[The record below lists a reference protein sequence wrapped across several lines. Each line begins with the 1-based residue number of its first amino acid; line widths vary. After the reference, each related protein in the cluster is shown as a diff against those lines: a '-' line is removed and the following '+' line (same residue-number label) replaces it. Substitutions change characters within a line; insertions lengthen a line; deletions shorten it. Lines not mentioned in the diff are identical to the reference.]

1 MPHTDVSV
9 IVPVY
14 NTMPYLTQTLESLVG
29 QTIGLDRLQVVTVDD
44 GSTDGSGE
52 ELDRFAD
59 QYPETF
65 VVVHQPNSGGPATPC
80 NRGLELATGRYVFF
94 LGADDYLG
102 EEALERLVDRADEW
116 GSDVIFGRMEG
127 VGGRNVYQGIFEETV
142 EDLDVLE
149 SDLAFALSN
158 TKLYRRDLLTR
169 NDIHYARDLRVGSDQ
184 PFTVDAV
191 IHASKVSVLG
201 DYTYYYAVRR
211 EDSTNI
217 SFSSTWKQRVDDIGA
232 VMDHVADLLP
242 PAGNATPSS
251 RRHFTWELAKVLRN
265 DLPEVDEAEQEALA
279 AAVAEL
285 SERYLTDRIAD
296 GLSLES
302 RVRHRLAQ
310 AGDVAALRE
319 LAEARDPDPDAKGL
333 FATRMLTLDGDRIYS
348 PLPGFRDGGGHP
360 DAWYDVTD
368 RKTRKRV
375 VQGFSTGKVRLDGH
389 VLKVK
394 GKVPFT
400 ADSAD
405 GLRLTL
411 VRMEPGVT
419 VPGTGR
425 TERVRRACLC
435 RRRGRVPRH
444 PHRRRPQQAGSAAGR
459 DRPPRAA
466 RGRRSEDPLGRPA
479 PRRRRPVDL
488 RPAAEDV
495 RTEADRR
502 GQQGPPACRVQR
514 LPRQAPP
521 PGAPPRTAPL
531 RGRPSPGAAR
541 PEQMNEER

>member
-9 IVPVY
+9 VVPVY
-14 NTMPYLTQTLESLVG
+14 NTMPYLTQTLQSLVG
-29 QTIGLDRLQVVTVDD
+29 QTIGLDRLQVVAVDD

-52 ELDRFAD
+52 ELDRFAE

-102 EEALERLVDRADEW
+102 NEALERLVTRADEW

-127 VGGRNVYQGIFEETV
+127 VGGRNVYQGIFEQTV
-142 EDLDVLE
+142 EDLDILE
-149 SDLAFALSN
+149 SDLAFAISN

-191 IHASKVSVLG
+191 VHASKVSVLA

-211 EDSTNI
+211 DDSTNI

-242 PAGNATPSS
+242 PGRERDAFL
-251 RRHFTWELAKVLRN
+251 RRHFTWELAKVFRK
-265 DLPEVDEAEQEALA
+265 DLLEVDEAEQEALVT
-279 AAVAEL
+279 AVADL
-285 SERYLTDRIAD
+285 ANRYLTDRIAD
-296 GLSLES
+296 GLGLEA
-302 RVRHRLAQ
+302 RVMHRLAQ
-310 AGDVAALRE
+310 AGDVATLRAF
-319 LAEARDPDPDAKGL
+319 AEARDPDPDAKGL
-333 FATRMLTLDGDRIYS
+333 FSTWMLTLDGDRVYS
-348 PLPGFRDGGGHP
+348 PLPGFRDGHGHP
-360 DAWYDVTD
+360 DAWYDVTE

-375 VQGFSTGKVRLDGH
+375 VHDVSTGKVKLDGH
-389 VLKVK
+389 VLRVR

-405 GLRLTL
+405 ALRLTL

-419 VPGTGR
+419 VPGVGR
-425 TERVRRACLC
+425 TERAGEHEPGPVDGEVAFPVVLTGDDPTKRAALTAEIDLRELVDGDDPKTRWGVRLRADVGPWTYDLPLKMSGTKQTSEVSKGLKRAEFTVAPGKHHRVVLRREQLPSEIGRRLVRRALN
-435 RRRGRVPRH
+435 R
-444 PHRRRPQQAGSAAGR
+444 
-459 DRPPRAA
+459 
-466 RGRRSEDPLGRPA
+466 
-479 PRRRRPVDL
+479 
-488 RPAAEDV
+488 
-495 RTEADRR
+495 
-502 GQQGPPACRVQR
+502 
-514 LPRQAPP
+514 
-521 PGAPPRTAPL
+521 
-531 RGRPSPGAAR
+531 
-541 PEQMNEER
+541 